1 MFSVQVTGNL
11 KNVKFS
17 GKPMTQQP
25 DGSWTYTA

>member
-1 MFSVQVTGNL
+1 MVFVQVTGNL

-17 GKPMTQQP
+17 GKPMVKQP